1 MSDKNQEPI
10 RQLVESGSEAAPAL
24 LGAAAGILLADL
36 MHERA
41 RRPVAFSLACIGLA
55 ALAPSMVGVVRHK
68 DTNAISFH
76 CLDCGPGCGAVVSPA
91 ARFCAGCELVLHLF
105 GHQVKLLHA
114 AIHSVRQRPAVE
126 RADAGI

>member
-55 ALAPSMVGVVRHK
+55 ALAPSVVGVVRHK
-68 DTNAISFH
+68 VA
-76 CLDCGPGCGAVVSPA
+76 GPQTRRGSQRTLRSIRDGSGVPPEKVAYV
-91 ARFCAGCELVLHLF
+91 EEEQLF
-105 GHQVKLLHA
+105 VG
-114 AIHSVRQRPAVE
+114 
-126 RADAGI
+126 